1 MNCTQ
6 TELRRMLIGPLI
18 DPTRLGDKSRLLSG
32 RVENSS
38 EEPRRRVWSP
48 RANEAVVVSPG

>member
-18 DPTRLGDKSRLLSG
+18 DPTRLGDKSRLLSAP
-32 RVENSS
+32 VENSS
-38 EEPRRRVWSP
+38 GETRRRVWSP
-48 RANEAVVVSPG
+48 RADEAVLVSPG